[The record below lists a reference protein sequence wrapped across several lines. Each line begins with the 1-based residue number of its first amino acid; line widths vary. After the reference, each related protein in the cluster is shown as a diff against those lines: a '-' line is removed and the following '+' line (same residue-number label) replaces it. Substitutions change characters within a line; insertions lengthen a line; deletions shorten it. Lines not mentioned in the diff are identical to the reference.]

1 MTIYEQSCV
10 YTELLILFFYHPSE
24 CSMELEEKGGKFWE
38 LLLLDAGSFIPDIY
52 PWSLLGSH
60 LCFGEFDMTIK
71 PLSHKGWDIWGK

>member
-24 CSMELEEKGGKFWE
+24 CSVELEEKGGKFWE

-52 PWSLLGSH
+52 P
-60 LCFGEFDMTIK
+60 
-71 PLSHKGWDIWGK
+71 